1 VKPLEGITVLDL
13 SRVLAVPFCTQV
25 LSDLGATVW
34 KVEPPWGD
42 DTRRWGPPFVQEESS
57 YYLSVNRGKKS
68 VAIDLKDPR
77 GAELV
82 KRLAARADVLVENFK
97 VGDLARYGLDYSSL
111 SVLNPQLV
119 YASIT
124 GFGQTGPR
132 ADALGYDTVLQGM
145 TGIMSLTGEPE
156 GPPMKVGVAW
166 IDILTG
172 LTTAVGIFAALRE
185 RELSERGQYLDLALF
200 DVGLMAMV
208 NQIQSYLVTEV
219 SPTRLGNVH
228 PTVAPAQS
236 FEASDGWFV
245 LTAGNDEQY
254 RRMCETIGRL
264 DLWEDPRF
272 KTNSG
277 RLAHLE
283 ELAPELAEVF
293 CTRTRSEWL
302 ERLKVA
308 GVPATPIYDLG
319 EALGDAQAEAR
330 GLVWKVP
337 HPKLG
342 EVPLMAN
349 ALQHMSRTPASP
361 ASHPPLLGEHT
372 REVLE
377 EVLGLDASE
386 IEALERDHSIAT
398 VEHQ

>member
-82 KRLAARADVLVENFK
+82 KRLAAKADVLVENFK

-145 TGIMSLTGEPE
+145 TGIMSLTRSP
-156 GPPMKVGVAW
+156 GP
-166 IDILTG
+166 
-172 LTTAVGIFAALRE
+172 
-185 RELSERGQYLDLALF
+185 
-200 DVGLMAMV
+200 
-208 NQIQSYLVTEV
+208 
-219 SPTRLGNVH
+219 LGG
-228 PTVAPAQS
+228 S
-236 FEASDGWFV
+236 
-245 LTAGNDEQY
+245 
-254 RRMCETIGRL
+254 
-264 DLWEDPRF
+264 
-272 KTNSG
+272 
-277 RLAHLE
+277 
-283 ELAPELAEVF
+283 
-293 CTRTRSEWL
+293 
-302 ERLKVA
+302 
-308 GVPATPIYDLG
+308 
-319 EALGDAQAEAR
+319 
-330 GLVWKVP
+330 
-337 HPKLG
+337 
-342 EVPLMAN
+342 
-349 ALQHMSRTPASP
+349 ALQNQQRTPSTP
-361 ASHPPLLGEHT
+361 
-372 REVLE
+372 
-377 EVLGLDASE
+377 
-386 IEALERDHSIAT
+386 
-398 VEHQ
+398 